1 MRAVPSA
8 SIAPLTVRLIVDPEA
23 FMIPASVVVS
33 TPEVPNGNDVEPTP
47 AAPEAAEERPEADDV
62 VVDPVPVDAVTLGT
76 EIVGMLDVDVVVF
89 GIVTLETL
97 IDGAEIC
104 ETLGKNGIE
113 L

>member
-1 MRAVPSA
+1 M
-8 SIAPLTVRLIVDPEA
+8 APLTVTLIVDPEA

-33 TPEVPNGNDVEPTP
+33 TPEVPNGNDVALTP
-47 AAPEAAEERPEADDV
+47 AAPAAAEATPEEDDEVEEDDV
-62 VVDPVPVDAVTLGT
+62 PVEVVTVGT
-76 EIVGMLDVDVVVF
+76 EIVGTDIEADGLLGML
-89 GIVTLETL
+89 TLGTL